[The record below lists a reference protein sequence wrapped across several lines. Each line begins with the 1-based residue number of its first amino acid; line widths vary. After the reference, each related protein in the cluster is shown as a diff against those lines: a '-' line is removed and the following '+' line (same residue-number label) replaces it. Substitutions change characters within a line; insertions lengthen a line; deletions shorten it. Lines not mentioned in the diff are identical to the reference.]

1 MSKVVLFSTR
11 AIGGNTLFGAN
22 CERRI
27 LNSDDS
33 PIFKYFIGGGASD
46 DEKKELGKYFPSGS
60 CFDRIKNYCSKIGVW
75 KVDYEK
81 MEEETVLNF
90 LSSDKRLN
98 NDEYFTRLLTEYY
111 SGAEQASIVFNA
123 DSFMKYLSNNPNNN
137 PNIRFA
143 LNIDNPNMEVA
154 IDERFSIYVKSQPSE
169 EPEFVFMAIWPL
181 RRTESKEENG
191 YNVWVSTLVEQ
202 ICKIVEKCEEITL
215 LLHDKDICESR
226 PFKVI
231 IPQKKYTVDSNRNVN
246 LSVAIFQHT
255 PGDPINDILKKP
267 GTDLSEAYK
276 NIFNVL
282 TKAED
287 MRKAG
292 NAHTTRQVYQNLVNA
307 PDNKKQAE

>member
-11 AIGGNTLFGAN
+11 HIHIDEENYLFGKN
-22 CERRI
+22 CQSLVSENGEKFH
-27 LNSDDS
+27 LLVDYFTKCDS
-33 PIFKYFIGGGASD
+33 ENNLFLKYYKKTDPNAEIIKYLKEKRLWKPEY
-46 DEKKELGKYFPSGS
+46 EKKSLNEVLKEITKDLPDPS
-60 CFDRIKNYCSKIGVW
+60 
-75 KVDYEK
+75 E
-81 MEEETVLNF
+81 
-90 LSSDKRLN
+90 LN
-98 NDEYFTRLLTEYY
+98 NKVKARKDSTKVSNEFDYDMFWKDVLLNE
-111 SGAEQASIVFNA
+111 SIPKV
-123 DSFMKYLSNNPNNN
+123 
-137 PNIRFA
+137 
-143 LNIDNPNMEVA
+143 NIDKDSA
-154 IDERFSIYVKSQPSE
+154 TLQDRFSIYILGNPNDALTRD
-169 EPEFVFMAIWPL
+169 FVFMAIWPL

>member
-11 AIGGNTLFGAN
+11 AIGENTLFGTD
-22 CERRI
+22 CKRRI
-27 LNSDDS
+27 LNQDNS
-33 PIFKYFIGGGASD
+33 PIFKYFTGVGASD

-60 CFDRIKNYCSKIGVW
+60 CFDRIKNYCSNKGVW
-75 KVDYEK
+75 SVDYEK
-81 MEEETVLNF
+81 MEEETVLDF

-143 LNIDNPNMEVA
+143 LNIDNPNMDVA
-154 IDERFSIYVKSQPSE
+154 IGERFSIYVKPQPGE
-169 EPEFVFMAIWPL
+169 ESEFVFMAIWPL
-181 RRTESKEENG
+181 GRTESKEENG
-191 YNVWVSTLVEQ
+191 YNVWVSTLVQQ
-202 ICKIVEKCEEITL
+202 ICKIVKNCEEITL
-215 LLHDKDICESR
+215 LLHDKDICESQ
-226 PFKVI
+226 PFRII
-231 IPQKKYTVDSNRNVN
+231 IPQTEYTVDPNRNVN

-255 PGDPINDILKKP
+255 PGDPINVILNKP
-267 GTDLSEAYK
+267 ETDLSEAYK
-276 NIFNVL
+276 NIFTVL

-292 NAHTTRQVYQNLVNA
+292 NAHTTHQVYRNLVNA
-307 PDNKKQAE
+307 LDNKTQAE